1 LCLKFF
7 NLDVFQFISKLY
19 TEMKFTKGQNV
30 LYTTLSGK
38 SYSATIVERKIDLR
52 QGFVIRSYAFYY
64 LINLNKNGINQ
75 NIICQENDLKAL
87 KISNSINTNTD
98 FSIYSF

>member
-1 LCLKFF
+1 
-7 NLDVFQFISKLY
+7 
-19 TEMKFTKGQNV
+19 MKFTKGQNV

-87 KISNSINTNTD
+87 KISNSLNTNTD